1 LSLAARS
8 TSSSWPWESAR
19 REIDARAWALR
30 GAVKVRVALPRLV
43 LCYVARVRRASFD
56 SCEVGF
62 PRRDPLL
69 HSSVLPRQCPPVL
82 RCEARVA
89 SPLLQLALVPAR
101 LSVPP
106 RPLTRVDRCCA
117 LAIRAG
123 PEFLE
128 LEASLPRH
136 RRRPGL
142 AVVSR
147 FGAARLDRRSEGLLA
162 VCRAC
167 ALPNLAG
174 VDGLPRRTRR
184 AQSASRPCRDS
195 ELVPAARNPRSLRLS
210 SPSRHARVRSRRAG
224 SRVLGRH
231 HLPGCSPFTTACAS
245 ALPVSCSSSTKP
257 LVPPV
262 CTSTYDT
269 TEEDRL
275 AGSNGVKN
283 SCGWR
288 GGKGEPGSRAP
299 PCRPCSPVRPTT
311 TRARRT

>member
-1 LSLAARS
+1 M
-8 TSSSWPWESAR
+8 
-19 REIDARAWALR
+19 
-30 GAVKVRVALPRLV
+30 
-43 LCYVARVRRASFD
+43 
-56 SCEVGF
+56 
-62 PRRDPLL
+62 
-69 HSSVLPRQCPPVL
+69 
-82 RCEARVA
+82 
-89 SPLLQLALVPAR
+89 
-101 LSVPP
+101 
-106 RPLTRVDRCCA
+106 
-117 LAIRAG
+117 
-123 PEFLE
+123 
-128 LEASLPRH
+128 
-136 RRRPGL
+136 
-142 AVVSR
+142 VSR

-288 GGKGEPGSRAP
+288 GGNLVAAH
-299 PCRPCSPVRPTT
+299 RPAARVRRCVP
-311 TRARRT
+311 RQRERVGRDVKRDRRTGRAS

>member
-1 LSLAARS
+1 M
-8 TSSSWPWESAR
+8 
-19 REIDARAWALR
+19 
-30 GAVKVRVALPRLV
+30 
-43 LCYVARVRRASFD
+43 
-56 SCEVGF
+56 
-62 PRRDPLL
+62 
-69 HSSVLPRQCPPVL
+69 
-82 RCEARVA
+82 
-89 SPLLQLALVPAR
+89 
-101 LSVPP
+101 
-106 RPLTRVDRCCA
+106 
-117 LAIRAG
+117 
-123 PEFLE
+123 
-128 LEASLPRH
+128 
-136 RRRPGL
+136 
-142 AVVSR
+142 SR

-184 AQSASRPCRDS
+184 AQSASRPCRDT

-299 PCRPCSPVRPTT
+299 PCRPCSPVASHDNASASDVTSNATGGPGGP
-311 TRARRT
+311 ARVPSLLALVCQDHVIEKEMGLEPFFSDRLKRSPRLVLVGAAAVAKPPWTATAR